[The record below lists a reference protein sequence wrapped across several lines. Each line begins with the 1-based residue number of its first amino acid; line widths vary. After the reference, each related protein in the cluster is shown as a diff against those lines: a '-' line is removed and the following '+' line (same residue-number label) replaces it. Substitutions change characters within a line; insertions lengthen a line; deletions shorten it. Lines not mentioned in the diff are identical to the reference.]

1 MYYQDPTFNQRIR
14 LLDICAHE
22 VEAFADKL
30 SADHHAQQQ
39 KRLRD
44 VANLIADEASRMK
57 LLKQRWARERSTKAA
72 SEETALTS

>member
-1 MYYQDPTFNQRIR
+1 MSTQQPTFTQRIR

-22 VEAFADKL
+22 VEVQANKVNDQRL
-30 SADHHAQQQ
+30 Q

-57 LLKQRWARERSTKAA
+57 LLNQRWQQERKAKTA
-72 SEETALTS
+72 AKATALTS